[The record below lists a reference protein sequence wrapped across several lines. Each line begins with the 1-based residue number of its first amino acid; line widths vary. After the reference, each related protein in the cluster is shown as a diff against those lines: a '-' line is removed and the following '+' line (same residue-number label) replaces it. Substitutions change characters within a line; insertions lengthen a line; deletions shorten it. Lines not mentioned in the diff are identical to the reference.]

1 MIHTKVPYHLTVKVI
16 SFLFVVLFIYA
27 ATSKLLEFE
36 NFTVQLAQSPL
47 LSAYAGIV
55 AWLVPGLEILIAL
68 LLVLPRFTKIGLYA
82 SFFLMVLF
90 TTYIYIILNYADFV
104 PCSCGGVLE
113 KMTWQQHLV
122 FNAVFILLAAGA
134 IFLRDRKN
142 IRKSI
147 LLTCII
153 TIVGIAIV
161 TLLFQ
166 LSETKMKRNNAFIR
180 RYIPHPIEKTHTM
193 DLKYSSYYIAGI
205 GPTKIYLG
213 NTTAPLKMTVL
224 DTALAVKE
232 SHMISLDQMELP
244 YSAVQVQVI
253 PPYFFVGD
261 GTVPILFKG
270 NTNDWNATTI
280 MQSAYHFTA
289 MEPVGPDEIVIKSDE
304 KESGE
309 AVIGV
314 LKIDESITA
323 SFNKKFLEKQIDGIF
338 DTDGRLLYN
347 QDLKKIIYTYHYRNQ
362 FIIADKSLKLND
374 RVSTIDT
381 VSKAHLQIEE
391 IKSRQLKKLGS
402 NTLLINKNMATD
414 GNLLFIEAPR
424 IGRYEPEDMLE
435 EASII
440 DVYNIQEQ
448 SYLFSFYLYRHKNH
462 KLREFTI
469 NNGVLYALQGNYLT
483 AYKMKEQYFKQK
495 DTVQ

>member
-1 MIHTKVPYHLTVKVI
+1 MSRIKIPYHSAVKII
-16 SFLFVVLFIYA
+16 SFLFVLLFIYA
-27 ATSKLLEFE
+27 ATSKLLDFE

-47 LSAYAGIV
+47 LSAYAAIV
-55 AWLVPGLEILIAL
+55 AWSVPVLEISVAI
-68 LLVLPRFTKIGLYA
+68 LLVLPRFRKIGLYM
-82 SFFLMVLF
+82 SFFMMVLF
-90 TTYIYIILNYADFV
+90 TTYIYIILTYADFV

-113 KMTWQQHLV
+113 QMSWQQHLI
-122 FNAVFILLAAGA
+122 FNVVFIFLAVGA
-134 IFLRDRKN
+134 ILLRHKKN
-142 IRKSI
+142 IKKSI
-147 LLTCII
+147 IPMVLIVII
-153 TIVGIAIV
+153 GISLV

-180 RYIPHPIEKTHTM
+180 RYIPHPIEKTHTKN
-193 DLKYSSYYIAGI
+193 LKYSSYYIAGVS
-205 GPTKIYLG
+205 PTKIYLG
-213 NTTAPLKMTVL
+213 NTTAPLKMTIL
-224 DTALAVKE
+224 DTALADKE
-232 SHMISLDQMELP
+232 SYMISLDQMELP

-261 GTVPILFKG
+261 GTVPIMLRG
-270 NTNDWNATTI
+270 NSNDWNATTI
-280 MQSAYHFTA
+280 MQGEYHFTA
-289 MEPVGPDEIVIKSDE
+289 MQPVGPDEIVIKSNDS
-304 KESGE
+304 KNGE
-309 AVIGV
+309 AMLGM
-314 LKIDESITA
+314 LKINEGITA
-323 SFNKKFLEKQIDGIF
+323 SFNKKLLEKQIDGIF

-347 QDLKKIIYTYHYRNQ
+347 NYLKKIIYTYHYRNQ
-362 FIIADKSLKLND
+362 FLVVDKSLKVID

-402 NTLLINKNMATD
+402 NTLLINKNIATN

-440 DVYNIQEQ
+440 DVYNIPEQ

-462 KLREFTI
+462 TLREFTVH
-469 NNGVLYALQGNYLT
+469 NGVLYALHGNYIT
-483 AYKMKEQYFKQK
+483 TYKLKEQFFTQK